1 MSLSSQPHRAGSVGF
16 LLIVVALVG
25 CYRSTDSP
33 SRPVVA
39 VSVLPQAFFVERIAG
54 DRVEIEIMIPPGAN
68 PSTYEPNIDQLKSFS
83 RAKLYVKVGHPDFA
97 FELAWVGRLLAEN
110 PDLRVVDGAAGMVL
124 ESSDPHLWLSPRLM
138 RTMARNITNAL
149 GEVLP
154 EEKGA
159 LESNLTELLDEIEEV
174 DSEVRERLKEKLGEK
189 IFVFHAA
196 WGYFAHEYGLVQVS
210 LEEGAREPGVRALAD
225 FIDQARAERARVIF
239 VQPQFSQRS
248 ARVVAE
254 EVGAR
259 VVVLDPLAPDW
270 SANMRRAADA
280 FQEALVE

>member
-1 MSLSSQPHRAGSVGF
+1 MSLSSPPHQAGSVGF

-33 SRPVVA
+33 SRPVVV

-138 RTMARNITNAL
+138 RTMARNITSAL

-174 DSEVRERLKEKLGEK
+174 DSDVRERLKEKLGEK
-189 IFVFHAA
+189 VFVFHAA

-225 FIDQARAERARVIF
+225 FIDQARGERARVIF

-270 SANMRRAADA
+270 SANMRRVADA